1 MLKGIAAST
10 GVAIAELFYLRE
22 PDLTVAPDMECDPV
36 AERAR
41 YNAEMCIRDRYRLYS
56 KKHWTPLAIM
66 GLILVLAAALTA
78 IGYIPVIGAY
88 V

>member
-1 MLKGIAAST
+1 MDGTITVFNLDNLLNTVFPNIVPLT
-10 GVAIAELFYLRE
+10 LTLGV
-22 PDLTVAPDMECDPV
+22 
-36 AERAR
+36 
-41 YNAEMCIRDRYRLYS
+41 YRLYS

>member
-1 MLKGIAAST
+1 MFNLDNLLNTVFPNIVPLT
-10 GVAIAELFYLRE
+10 LTLGV
-22 PDLTVAPDMECDPV
+22 
-36 AERAR
+36 
-41 YNAEMCIRDRYRLYS
+41 YRLYS

>member
-1 MLKGIAAST
+1 MFNLDNLLNTVFPNIVPLALT
-10 GVAIAELFYLRE
+10 LGV
-22 PDLTVAPDMECDPV
+22 
-36 AERAR
+36 
-41 YNAEMCIRDRYRLYS
+41 YRLYS

>member
-1 MLKGIAAST
+1 
-10 GVAIAELFYLRE
+10 
-22 PDLTVAPDMECDPV
+22 
-36 AERAR
+36 
-41 YNAEMCIRDRYRLYS
+41 MCIRDRLNTVFPNIVPLTLTLGVYRLYS